1 MTTTGPETTP
11 VRGSAHEAHPD
22 PDLLPDGR
30 PGICRRRRSEHCTR
44 PYQAGPSV
52 RFEGPAVSDLF
63 MAGTK
68 VVVAAPVAGSAHL
81 AGRRLCPDRWGRCKT
96 MPGMAG
102 PGHCLSKCRSGGLS
116 QVS

>member
-1 MTTTGPETTP
+1 MLRTLILTCCLTAAPAFAEDA
-11 VRGSAHEAHPD
+11 VLSIAQDR
-22 PDLLPDGR
+22 
-30 PGICRRRRSEHCTR
+30 
-44 PYQAGPSV
+44 YQAGPSV
-52 RFEGPAVSDLF
+52 RFAGPAVSDLY
-63 MAGTK
+63 MAGNK